1 MLSIP
6 STHILTEDLLTLPQA
21 AKAVPR
27 PPGKKPLHHST
38 IWRWSQKGIRGHKL
52 QTVQVGQQRVT
63 SRQRLH
69 AFLEATQGSN

>member
-1 MLSIP
+1 MLNIP
-6 STHILTEDLLTLPQA
+6 STHILAEDLLTLPQA

-27 PPGKKPLHHST
+27 PEGKKPLHHST